1 MIDTPVP
8 LSFNLWTDPWIDIER
23 CDGTFARLG
32 IEKTLLTADQI
43 RAVISS
49 SPLDIVGIHRLL
61 TAILQDIFNP
71 QTYAHLE
78 DLICTPVFPEEAI
91 RAFGRQYASRFD
103 LFSVEAPF
111 LQSADLTLSPNRKTP
126 LKTIGYLA
134 PLVPS
139 GTAVVHF
146 HHGQDDRQV
155 FCPACCARG
164 LVNIPAFATSGG
176 AGIKPSINGV
186 PPLYVLPAG
195 LNLKASLAASLLIAP
210 FQPAVRASQHDQAW
224 WRRQPVVKRS
234 QEVSSVGYLHSLTFP
249 ARRVRLHPLAGPV
262 ECTLCGEKTDLS
274 VRTMVF
280 EMGEARSKDAPF
292 WFDPFA
298 AYFLREKEGP
308 LPLRPS
314 PSKAAWRE
322 FGSLFLTMPETTTGT
337 KKRHPIR
344 PQVVE
349 QWTRLGE
356 QGITDRVGAFDFRCI
371 GMRTDMKAKIFEWV
385 DTTFNVPLA
394 LMKSA
399 DAGLDIEDALAFA
412 GDCVRTAQ
420 FVFRAKM
427 NAGKKNGE
435 RFAHER
441 QAIQEM
447 VWQRLADPFQVLIG
461 NLEAIEKLTGE
472 ERRGQRKDAMVQW
485 GRTVVLITLKVTE
498 TIFETM
504 GDDGQMLRQ
513 RYECMSELSSRLFG
527 SLKKME
533 ETTNA

>member
-1 MIDTPVP
+1 MTEPSYP
-8 LSFNLWTDPWIDIER
+8 LSFNLWADPWIDLEH
-23 CDGTFARLG
+23 CNGTISRLG
-32 IEKTLLTADQI
+32 IADALLTAHEI

-61 TAILQDIFNP
+61 TAILQDIFQP
-71 QTYAHLE
+71 ETYE
-78 DLICTPVFPEEAI
+78 DLRDLIHANDFPEIPI
-91 RAFGRQYASRFD
+91 REFGQQFASRFD
-103 LFSVEAPF
+103 LFSIDAPF
-111 LQSADLTLSPNRKTP
+111 LQSADLPLTPDRKTP
-126 LKTIGYLA
+126 TKTVGYLA
-134 PLVPS
+134 EIVPCATS
-139 GTAVVHF
+139 VVHF
-146 HHGQDDRQV
+146 RHGQDDRQM

-164 LVNIPAFATSGG
+164 LVNIPAFAKSGG

-186 PPLYVLPAG
+186 PPLYVLPSG
-195 LNLKASLAASLLIAP
+195 MNLKDSLAASLLIPP
-210 FQPAVRASQHDQAW
+210 FLPAVRATQHDQAW

-249 ARRVRLHPLAGPV
+249 ARRVRLHPKEGSV

-322 FGSLFLTMPETTTGT
+322 FGSLFLTMPENTTGT
-337 KKRHPIR
+337 KKRHPVR

-356 QGITDRVGAFDFRCI
+356 QGITDHVGAFDFRCI

-399 DAGLDIEDALAFA
+399 EAGLDIEDALAFSS
-412 GDCVRTAQ
+412 DCGRTGQ
-420 FVFRAKM
+420 FVFRTKM
-427 NAGKKNGE
+427 NAGKQKGE
-435 RFAHER
+435 RFSHER

-447 VWQRLADPFQVLIG
+447 VWQRLADPFHELVG
-461 NLEAIEKLTGE
+461 RLEALEMLPTE
-472 ERRGQRKDAMVQW
+472 ERQEKRKDAIVQW
-485 GRTVVLITLKVTE
+485 GRTVVLITLKVIE
-498 TIFETM
+498 IIFDTM
-504 GDDGQMLRQ
+504 GDDAQMLRQ
-513 RYECMSELSSRLFG
+513 RYECTSELSGRLFG